1 MWKTLNRA
9 NLAEKGG
16 GGGQRDRQTES
27 NSLHKEP
34 TGCISLA
41 FLVHYGLVVP

>member
-1 MWKTLNRA
+1 MEDLKQSKSG
-9 NLAEKGG
+9 EKGG